1 MKRIKRSFAMG
12 VIYGLGISIFFSLI
26 RGTGHYYPLSPES
39 TMGHWYLSHVNEA
52 FTMLISVVIWGCIG
66 ILFDQVNRIF
76 EETDWSITRMT
87 LIHFVISYV
96 GFVPL
101 AILAGWFPLQL
112 GAFFTF
118 TFIFVLIYIVIW
130 VYHYKQSQKIVDEI
144 NQSITHKAD

>member
-1 MKRIKRSFAMG
+1 MKRIKHSFAVG
-12 VIYGLGISIFFSLI
+12 VLFGLSISIFFSLI
-26 RGTGHYYPLSPES
+26 SGDGHYFPLSPES
-39 TMGHWYLSHVNEA
+39 TMGEWYLSHFNETI
-52 FTMLISVVIWGCIG
+52 TMLISVIIWGCIG
-66 ILFDQVNRIF
+66 ILFGQVNRIF

-87 LIHFVISYV
+87 VIHFVVSYV

-118 TFIFVLIYIVIW
+118 TIIFILIYIVIW

-144 NQSITHKAD
+144 NQSITHQAD